1 MEFQLFKKKVR
12 RIMSLREISSRIEL
26 NFWQILIG
34 LMSESQ
40 SFQKSFRWF
49 YLDFGPAVIV
59 LYQTIDH
66 KRLFRWAVIGLG
78 SGILIGLLIS
88 FFDH

>member
-1 MEFQLFKKKVR
+1 MGFQLFKKKVR

-40 SFQKSFRWF
+40 SFQKSFRWL

-59 LYQTIDH
+59 VYQTIDQ
-66 KRLFRWAVIGLG
+66 KRLFRWSVIGLG
-78 SGILIGLLIS
+78 SGLIIGLLIS
-88 FFDH
+88 LF